1 MQSGVGR
8 RKTGH
13 GAPAHSFL
21 CRLRM
26 EAALREEGHPRPQGA
41 GEPDSDKQR
50 PVEATEGAE
59 AKDEDE
65 MSDEER
71 IKQTADFLKAN
82 TEEDTEQK
90 EERHKRSSPPEESSQ
105 KSKRKKVGPTKRNKT
120 EDADEVLSKEE
131 SPGKKT
137 KLGEQMKV
145 R

>member
-13 GAPAHSFL
+13 GVPAHSFL

-26 EAALREEGHPRPQGA
+26 EAALTEEWHPRPQGT
-41 GEPDSDKQR
+41 GEPDIDKQR
-50 PVEATEGAE
+50 LVESTEGAE
-59 AKDEDE
+59 AKDAEE

-71 IKQTADFLKAN
+71 IKQTADFLRAKA
-82 TEEDTEQK
+82 EEDTEQK